1 MRDATQNKLIE
12 LQHKP
17 DSIRNICILA
27 HVDHGKTTLAD
38 SLVAS
43 NGVISQKMVGKLRY
57 MDSRR
62 DEQQRGITMKS
73 SSIALYHCKGESEY
87 LINVIDCPG
96 HIDFF
101 SEVSTALR
109 ICDGT
114 IILVDVVEGVCPQTQ
129 ACLKQIWSENIKP
142 VLVLNKIDRLILELN
157 LTPLDAYIH
166 LTQVLEQINAVVG
179 ELFKKDVFEKEAD
192 AKENVDIGVQ
202 SGEELYNDWS
212 TAIEAA
218 DDSDLYFSPQQ
229 GNVVFA
235 SAADG
240 WAFSIETFANLLSNK
255 LGVNVDVLKKTLWG
269 DFYLHSKTK
278 RIMKGAQEKAKKPI
292 FVQMILE
299 NIWLIYDVIINQK
312 DKERLLKISENM
324 NVTLLARDLRQTDTR
339 ILLQS
344 FLSQWIPL
352 SVSVLGMVC
361 DKCPAPNQLT
371 DVKIENLL
379 CPPMKEFKVMP
390 KETVALKNDFSK
402 CCHDD
407 SVSVIAFVSKMFPIK
422 RKYLPQNKPKVLT
435 AEEIAKRREL
445 ARIKHMLKN
454 SELKTE
460 DSSVTEINSNVIITE
475 ENKLKVV
482 ERTENENDIMFI
494 AFGRIYSGTIRRG
507 QEVYV
512 LGPKHDPSK
521 LSFKDF
527 CVDEKCTLA
536 TLKSDEHVMKTTI
549 TELYMLMGRDLEPVD
564 EVPAGNI
571 FGAGNLEQYIL
582 KSATLSTT
590 LACPPFTEIKA
601 MATPIMR
608 VAVEP
613 KHSSDL
619 QELIKGLKLL
629 NQADACVQVI
639 MQETGEHVIVTAG
652 EVHLQKCLDDLRER
666 YAKVDVV
673 ASAPIVPFRETI
685 VEPPKIDMAHEIVDN
700 HNQKNEME
708 ENSNGLLNVYTSNHL
723 CCIKLRAEPLPTAT
737 TVLLEK
743 STDILKA
750 LSEQQT
756 ENIADVLERL
766 KIEDNVSKNTKV
778 AIDTFRSQLQETL
791 GSSLDVSQIWA
802 FGPRKCGPNILLNK
816 IPNYSRSVWGPKDNV
831 NEMLT
836 KYENSFV
843 NGFQIATL
851 AGPLCEEPM
860 TGVCF
865 VVEDWTIDVSKQI
878 SSDPYGPMSG
888 QIMSSVKDGC
898 RKAFQA
904 QPQRLMAAMYTCS
917 IQANAEI
924 LGKMYAVLGRRHGR
938 VISSDMTHGSASTF
952 NITALLPVVES
963 FSFAAEIRK
972 QTSGLASPQLVFSHW
987 EVIDIDPFWVPN
999 TEEELELFGEKA
1011 DSGNRALNYMNAVRR
1026 RKGLSV
1032 EEKIVEFAEKQRTLS
1047 KNK

>member
-1 MRDATQNKLIE
+1 MRDTAQNKLIE
-12 LQHKP
+12 LQHNP
-17 DSIRNICILA
+17 SSIRNICIMA

-73 SSIALYHCKGESEY
+73 SSIALYHCKNDLEY

-96 HIDFF
+96 HVDFF

-109 ICDGT
+109 LCDGA
-114 IILVDVVEGVCPQTQ
+114 IIIVDVVEGVCPQTQ

-142 VLVLNKIDRLILELN
+142 ILVLNKIDRLILELN

-179 ELFKKDVFEKEAD
+179 ELFKKDLFEKEAET
-192 AKENVDIGVQ
+192 KEQVGVQ
-202 SGEELYNDWS
+202 SGEDLYNQWS

-240 WAFSIETFANLLSNK
+240 WAFSIETFANLVSNK

-269 DFYLHSKTK
+269 DFYLHTKTK

-312 DKERLLKISENM
+312 DKERLSKIAES
-324 NVTLLARDLRQTDTR
+324 
-339 ILLQS
+339 
-344 FLSQWIPL
+344 
-352 SVSVLGMVC
+352 MVV
-361 DKCPAPNQLT
+361 DKCPPPNQLT

-379 CPPMKEFKVMP
+379 CPPMKEFNLMP
-390 KETVALKNDFSK
+390 KETIALKTDFSK
-402 CCHDD
+402 CSFDD
-407 SVSVIAFVSKMFPIK
+407 ASAPVIAFVSKMFPIK

-445 ARIKHMLKN
+445 ARIKHALK
-454 SELKTE
+454 SSIIKTE
-460 DSSVTEINSNVIITE
+460 DSDTKDSVTVNNE
-475 ENKLKVV
+475 ENKP
-482 ERTENENDIMFI
+482 EFIEPTQNENDVMFI
-494 AFGRIYSGTIRRG
+494 AFGRMYSGTIRRG
-507 QEVYV
+507 QELYV

-521 LSFKDF
+521 IIDNDF
-527 CVDEKCTLA
+527 YVDEKCTLA
-536 TLKSDEHVMKTTI
+536 TLKSDQHVMKTTI
-549 TELYMLMGRDLEPVD
+549 TDLYMLMGRDLEPVD

-608 VAVEP
+608 VALEP
-613 KHSSDL
+613 KHSMDL
-619 QELIKGLKLL
+619 PDLVRGLKLL

-666 YAKVDVV
+666 YAKIDVI
-673 ASAPIVPFRETI
+673 ASAPIVPFRET
-685 VEPPKIDMAHEIVDN
+685 VVVPPKVDMAHEIVEN
-700 HNQKNEME
+700 QNQKNETE
-708 ENSNGLLNVYTSNHL
+708 ENQTGLLNVYTSNHL
-723 CCIKLRAEPLPTAT
+723 CCIKIRAEPLPIAVTN
-737 TVLLEK
+737 LLEK
-743 STDILKA
+743 STDILRA
-750 LSEQQT
+750 LSEQKT
-756 ENIADVLERL
+756 ENISDALERL
-766 KIEDNVSKNTKV
+766 KIDDSVSKNITI
-778 AIDTFRSQLQETL
+778 AIDTFRSQLQEAF
-791 GSSLDVSQIWA
+791 GNSIDVSQIWA

-816 IPNYSRSVWGPKDNV
+816 IPNYTRSVWNPKENV
-831 NEMLT
+831 NDLT
-836 KYENSFV
+836 KYENSFM

-860 TGVCF
+860 MGVCF
-865 VVEDWTIDVSKQI
+865 VVEDWTVDVSQQI
-878 SSDPYGPMSG
+878 SCDPYGPISG
-888 QIMSSVKDGC
+888 QIMSAVKDGC
-898 RKAFQA
+898 RKAFQT
-904 QPQRLMAAMYTCS
+904 QPQRLMAAMYSCS
-917 IQANAEI
+917 IQANAEV

-938 VISSDMTHGSASTF
+938 VISSDMAHGSASTF
-952 NITALLPVVES
+952 NITALLPVIES
-963 FSFAAEIRK
+963 FSFSAEIRK

-999 TEEELELFGEKA
+999 TDEELELFGEKA
-1011 DSGNRALNYMNAVRR
+1011 DSGNRALNYMNAVRK

-1032 EEKIVEFAEKQRTLS
+1032 EEKIVEFGEKQRTLS

>member
-1 MRDATQNKLIE
+1 MMYLKKKLTLKSTVVFSQVKIYTISGV
-12 LQHKP
+12 LPLKLLMIQ
-17 DSIRNICILA
+17 ICIFHHNKAMLFL
-27 HVDHGKTTLAD
+27 HLQ
-38 SLVAS
+38 L
-43 NGVISQKMVGKLRY
+43 MVGL
-57 MDSRR
+57 
-62 DEQQRGITMKS
+62 
-73 SSIALYHCKGESEY
+73 L
-87 LINVIDCPG
+87 
-96 HIDFF
+96 
-101 SEVSTALR
+101 
-109 ICDGT
+109 
-114 IILVDVVEGVCPQTQ
+114 
-129 ACLKQIWSENIKP
+129 
-142 VLVLNKIDRLILELN
+142 
-157 LTPLDAYIH
+157 
-166 LTQVLEQINAVVG
+166 
-179 ELFKKDVFEKEAD
+179 
-192 AKENVDIGVQ
+192 
-202 SGEELYNDWS
+202 
-212 TAIEAA
+212 
-218 DDSDLYFSPQQ
+218 
-229 GNVVFA
+229 
-235 SAADG
+235 
-240 WAFSIETFANLLSNK
+240 ETFANLVAKK
-255 LGVNVDVLKKTLWG
+255 LCVNVDVLKKTLWG
-269 DFYLHSKTK
+269 DFYLNSKTK

-312 DKERLLKISENM
+312 DKERLLKISESM
-324 NVTLLARDLRQTDTR
+324 NVTLFARDLRQTDTR

-352 SVSVLGMVC
+352 SISVLGMVC

-371 DVKIENLL
+371 DIKIENLL
-379 CPPMKEFKVMP
+379 CPPMKEFNLMP
-390 KETVALKNDFSK
+390 KETIALKSDFSK
-402 CCHDD
+402 CCLDD
-407 SVSVIAFVSKMFPIK
+407 TSVSVIAFVSKMFPIK
-422 RKYLPQNKPKVLT
+422 RKYLPQNRPKVLT
-435 AEEIAKRREL
+435 AEEITKRREL
-445 ARIKHMLKN
+445 ARIKHALKN
-454 SELKTE
+454 SLIKPEE
-460 DSSVTEINSNVIITE
+460 SVMEPNDCIVNNKE
-475 ENKLKVV
+475 ENKPEIV
-482 ERTENENDIMFI
+482 ELIQNENDIMFI

-521 LSFKDF
+521 IKDKDF
-527 CVDEKCTLA
+527 IVDEKSTLA
-536 TLKSDEHVMKTTI
+536 TIKSDQHVMKTTI
-549 TELYMLMGRDLEPVD
+549 TDLYMLMGRDLEPVD

-613 KHSSDL
+613 KHPTDL
-619 QELIKGLKLL
+619 PEVIKGLKLL

-666 YAKVDVV
+666 YAKVDIV
-673 ASAPIVPFRETI
+673 ASAPIVPFRETVVVPPKMDMANEI
-685 VEPPKIDMAHEIVDN
+685 VETQ
-700 HNQKNEME
+700 NQKNETE
-708 ENSNGLLNVYTSNHL
+708 ENLTGVLNVYTSNHL
-723 CCIKLRAEPLPTAT
+723 CCIKLRAEPLPIAAT
-737 TVLLEK
+737 NLLEQ
-743 STDILKA
+743 SADIIRA
-750 LSEQQT
+750 LSEQQA
-756 ENIADVLERL
+756 ENITDTLERL
-766 KIEDNVSKNTKV
+766 EINDNVSNVNIKMT
-778 AIDTFRSQLQETL
+778 IDSFQLQLQEAL
-791 GSSLDVSQIWA
+791 GDSIDISQIWA

-816 IPNYSRSVWGPKDNV
+816 ISNYTRSVWKPKDNV
-831 NEMLT
+831 NDVLT

-860 TGVCF
+860 MGVCF
-865 VVEDWTIDVSKQI
+865 VVENWTIDDSQQI

-888 QIMSSVKDGC
+888 QIMSAVKDGC

-904 QPQRLMAAMYTCS
+904 KPQRLMAAMYTCS

-938 VISSDMTHGSASTF
+938 VISSDMTHGGASTF

-963 FSFAAEIRK
+963 FSFSAEIRK

-999 TEEELELFGEKA
+999 TEEELELFGEKS

>member
-1 MRDATQNKLIE
+1 MRDTAQNKLIE
-12 LQHKP
+12 LQHNP
-17 DSIRNICILA
+17 SSIRNICIMA

-73 SSIALYHCKGESEY
+73 SSISLYHCKNELEY

-96 HIDFF
+96 HVDFF

-109 ICDGT
+109 LCDGA
-114 IILVDVVEGVCPQTQ
+114 IIIVDVVEGVCPQTQ
-129 ACLKQIWSENIKP
+129 ACLKQIWTENIKP
-142 VLVLNKIDRLILELN
+142 ILVLNKIDRLILELN

-179 ELFKKDVFEKEAD
+179 ELFKKDVFEKEA
-192 AKENVDIGVQ
+192 ETIEQVGVQ
-202 SGEELYNDWS
+202 SGEDLYNQWS

-240 WAFSIETFANLLSNK
+240 WAFSIETFANLVSNK

-312 DKERLLKISENM
+312 DKERLTKIAESM
-324 NVTLLARDLRQTDTR
+324 NVTLFARDLRQTDTR

-352 SVSVLGMVC
+352 SLSVLGMVC
-361 DKCPAPNQLT
+361 DKCPSPNQLT

-379 CPPMKEFKVMP
+379 CPPMKEFNLMP
-390 KETVALKNDFSK
+390 KETIALKTDFSK
-402 CCHDD
+402 CSPDD
-407 SVSVIAFVSKMFPIK
+407 DVPVIAFVSKMFPIK

-445 ARIKHMLKN
+445 ARIKHALKSSALKIEG
-454 SELKTE
+454 SETKCG
-460 DSSVTEINSNVIITE
+460 VTVDNE
-475 ENKLKVV
+475 ENKPEVKEPTL
-482 ERTENENDIMFI
+482 NENDVMFI
-494 AFGRIYSGTIRRG
+494 AFGRMYSGTIRRG
-507 QEVYV
+507 QEMYV

-521 LSFKDF
+521 ITDSDF
-527 CVDEKCTLA
+527 YVDEKCTLA
-536 TLKSDEHVMKTTI
+536 TLKSDQHIMKTTI
-549 TELYMLMGRDLEPVD
+549 TDLYMLMGRDLEPVD

-608 VAVEP
+608 VALEP
-613 KHSSDL
+613 KHSMDL
-619 QELIKGLKLL
+619 PELVRGLKLL

-652 EVHLQKCLDDLRER
+652 EVHLQKCLEDLRER
-666 YAKVDVV
+666 YAKIDIV
-673 ASAPIVPFRETI
+673 ASAPIVPFRET
-685 VEPPKIDMAHEIVDN
+685 VVVPPKVDMAHEIVETQ
-700 HNQKNEME
+700 NQKNETE
-708 ENSNGLLNVYTSNHL
+708 ENETGLLNVYTSNHL
-723 CCIKLRAEPLPTAT
+723 CCIKIRAEPLPIAVTN
-737 TVLLEK
+737 LLEK
-743 STDILKA
+743 STDILRA
-750 LSEQQT
+750 LSEQKT
-756 ENIADVLERL
+756 ENISDALERL
-766 KIEDNVSKNTKV
+766 TVEDSVSKNIRI
-778 AIDTFRSQLQETL
+778 AIDTFRSQLQEAL
-791 GSSLDVSQIWA
+791 GNTMDVSQIWA

-816 IPNYSRSVWGPKDNV
+816 IPNYTRSVWNPKDNV
-831 NEMLT
+831 NDLT
-836 KYENSFV
+836 KYENSFM

-865 VVEDWTIDVSKQI
+865 VVEDWTVDVSQQT
-878 SSDPYGPMSG
+878 SCDPYGPMSG
-888 QIMSSVKDGC
+888 QIMSAVKDGC

-904 QPQRLMAAMYTCS
+904 QPQRLMAAMYSCS

-938 VISSDMTHGSASTF
+938 VISSDMAHGSASTF
-952 NITALLPVVES
+952 NITALLPVIES
-963 FSFAAEIRK
+963 FSFSAEIRK

-999 TEEELELFGEKA
+999 TDEELELFGEKA

-1032 EEKIVEFAEKQRTLS
+1032 EEKIVEFGEKQRTLS

>member
-1 MRDATQNKLIE
+1 MSVYRQVK
-12 LQHKP
+12 
-17 DSIRNICILA
+17 IC
-27 HVDHGKTTLAD
+27 TTSGALP
-38 SLVAS
+38 
-43 NGVISQKMVGKLRY
+43 LRPLMIPIY
-57 MDSRR
+57 IFHHNREMLFLHLLL
-62 DEQQRGITMKS
+62 M
-73 SSIALYHCKGESEY
+73 A
-87 LINVIDCPG
+87 G
-96 HIDFF
+96 H
-101 SEVSTALR
+101 L
-109 ICDGT
+109 
-114 IILVDVVEGVCPQTQ
+114 
-129 ACLKQIWSENIKP
+129 
-142 VLVLNKIDRLILELN
+142 
-157 LTPLDAYIH
+157 
-166 LTQVLEQINAVVG
+166 
-179 ELFKKDVFEKEAD
+179 
-192 AKENVDIGVQ
+192 
-202 SGEELYNDWS
+202 
-212 TAIEAA
+212 
-218 DDSDLYFSPQQ
+218 
-229 GNVVFA
+229 
-235 SAADG
+235 
-240 WAFSIETFANLLSNK
+240 ETFANLVSNK

-312 DKERLLKISENM
+312 DKERLLKISESM

-352 SVSVLGMVC
+352 SLSVLGMVC

-371 DVKIENLL
+371 DVKIETLL
-379 CPPMKEFKVMP
+379 CPPMKEFNLMP
-390 KETVALKNDFSK
+390 KETIALKTDFLK
-402 CCHDD
+402 CSPDD
-407 SVSVIAFVSKMFPIK
+407 VSVPVIAFVSKMFPIK

-435 AEEIAKRREL
+435 VEEIAKRREL
-445 ARIKHMLKN
+445 ARIKHALK
-454 SELKTE
+454 SSVIKTE
-460 DSSVTEINSNVIITE
+460 DSETKSSTTVNNE
-475 ENKLKVV
+475 ENNPEVI
-482 ERTENENDIMFI
+482 EPTQNENDVMFI
-494 AFGRIYSGTIRRG
+494 AFGRMYSGTIRRG
-507 QEVYV
+507 QEMYV

-521 LSFKDF
+521 ITDKDF
-527 CVDEKCTLA
+527 FVDENCTLA
-536 TLKSDEHVMKTTI
+536 TLKSDQHIMKTTI
-549 TELYMLMGRDLEPVD
+549 TDLYMLMGRDLEPVD

-608 VAVEP
+608 VALEP
-613 KHSSDL
+613 KHSMDL
-619 QELIKGLKLL
+619 PDLVRGLKLL

-666 YAKVDVV
+666 YAKIEVI
-673 ASAPIVPFRETI
+673 ASAPIVPFRET
-685 VEPPKIDMAHEIVDN
+685 VVMPPKVDMAHEIVE
-700 HNQKNEME
+700 NQKNETE

-723 CCIKLRAEPLPTAT
+723 CCIKIRAEPLPIAAT
-737 TVLLEK
+737 NLLEK
-743 STDILKA
+743 STDILRA
-750 LSEQQT
+750 LSEQKT
-756 ENIADVLERL
+756 ENIADALDRL
-766 KIEDNVSKNTKV
+766 KIEDSASKNIKI
-778 AIDTFRSQLQETL
+778 AIDTFRLQLQEAL
-791 GSSLDVSQIWA
+791 GNSIDASQIWA

-816 IPNYSRSVWGPKDNV
+816 IPNYSRSVWNPKDNI
-831 NEMLT
+831 NDLT
-836 KYENSFV
+836 KYENSFM

-865 VVEDWTIDVSKQI
+865 VVEDWTVDVVQQI

-888 QIMSSVKDGC
+888 QIMSAVKEGC

-904 QPQRLMAAMYTCS
+904 QPQRLMAAMYSCS

-938 VISSDMTHGSASTF
+938 VISSDMAHGSASTF
-952 NITALLPVVES
+952 NITALLPVIES
-963 FSFAAEIRK
+963 FSFSAEIRK

-1032 EEKIVEFAEKQRTLS
+1032 EEKIVEFGEKQRTLS